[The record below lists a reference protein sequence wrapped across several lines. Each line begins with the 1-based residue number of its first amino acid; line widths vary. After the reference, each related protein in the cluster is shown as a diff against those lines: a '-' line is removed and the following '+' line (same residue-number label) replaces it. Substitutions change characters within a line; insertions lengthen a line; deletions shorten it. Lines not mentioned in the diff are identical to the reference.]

1 MSKNIG
7 LLLVLLVLP
16 CIATFT
22 PVNANPY
29 MYHEFVTDP
38 AFVTP
43 PTITITSPEQN
54 ALYSNDGTITLC
66 FSVTG
71 PDAPSL
77 LTKYLSM
84 VDYKGDWMQ
93 EAKHAYRTKNFETY
107 TPDDFPFSLGFNFNL
122 TGIPYG
128 KHCLVI
134 TAFGSGGY
142 AEGLTWYGFSKNSS
156 SSVNF
161 TIDKTPI
168 VSFLS
173 FENTTFNNSTVPL
186 NFTVDQPVS
195 KITYSL
201 DGGNTVAIGGNTTL
215 TGLSNGYHN
224 VTVFATNEFENTGSS
239 ETVSFSIDYVPLG
252 RKEPFQIISVA
263 SVSVSVAAVAL
274 AVAGL
279 LVYCKRKSQ
288 SNLAKKI

>member
-1 MSKNIG
+1 MRKNIG
-7 LLLVLLVLP
+7 LL
-16 CIATFT
+16 IATLILIST
-22 PVNANPY
+22 CIVTVNANPY

-38 AFVTP
+38 SFVKP

-66 FSVTG
+66 FNVTG

-107 TPDDFPFSLGFNFNL
+107 TPDDFPFSLDFNL
-122 TGIPYG
+122 SISEIPYG
-128 KHCLVI
+128 KHSVVI

-156 SSVNF
+156 LSVNF

-173 FENTTFNNSTVPL
+173 FENTTFNNSTIPL
-186 NFTVDQPVS
+186 NFIVDQPVS
-195 KITYSL
+195 KVTYSL
-201 DGGNTVAIGGNTTL
+201 DGGNIVAISGNTTL

-224 VTVFATNEFENTGSS
+224 VTVYATNEFENTGSS
-239 ETVSFSIDYVPLG
+239 ETVAFSIVYVPLG
-252 RKEPFQIISVA
+252 REEPFPTA
-263 SVSVSVAAVAL
+263 TVAAVSTASVVVVCIGIFL
-274 AVAGL
+274 YL
-279 LVYCKRKSQ
+279 RRNKR
-288 SNLAKKI
+288 

>member
-1 MSKNIG
+1 MKRAIAM
-7 LLLVLLVLP
+7 LFVLLV
-16 CIATFT
+16 ISSVAKFT

-29 MYHEFVTDP
+29 MYHEFVIDP
-38 AFVTP
+38 SFVKP
-43 PTITITSPEQN
+43 PTITITSPKQN
-54 ALYSNDGTITLC
+54 ALYSNDGTIILY
-66 FSVTG
+66 FNVTG
-71 PDAPSL
+71 PDASNL

-107 TPDDFPFSLGFNFNL
+107 TPDDFPFSLGFNLSL

-128 KHCLVI
+128 KHSLVI

-161 TIDKTPI
+161 TIDKTPV

-173 FENTTFNNSTVPL
+173 FENTTFTNSTIPL
-186 NFTVDQPVS
+186 NFVVDQPVS
-195 KITYSL
+195 KVTYSL
-201 DGGNTVAIGGNTTL
+201 DGAKKVFISGNTTL

-224 VTVFATNEFENTGSS
+224 VTVYATNEFENTGYS
-239 ETVSFSIDYVPLG
+239 EIITFSIDYVPSE
-252 RKEPFQIISVA
+252 RKEPFSNAPAIA
-263 SVSVSVAAVAL
+263 VSIAL
-274 AVAGL
+274 AIFVITGAVL
-279 LVYCKRKSQ
+279 LVYFKKRIRS
-288 SNLAKKI
+288 LVYI